1 MEKFITS
8 DLYLSAFL
16 KTKGF
21 KLTIEKNKNKYNFVF
36 DGSESLTSNVNDY
49 LTENAT
55 CEPLSF
61 TNSIKNLKNLMYN
74 I

>member
-36 DGSESLTSNVNDY
+36 DGNETLTSNVNDY

>member
-55 CEPLSF
+55 CEPLSY

>member
-1 MEKFITS
+1 MENFITS

-36 DGSESLTSNVNDY
+36 EGSDALTSNVNDY

>member
-1 MEKFITS
+1 MENFITS

-36 DGSESLTSNVNDY
+36 EGSDTLTSNVNDY

>member
-36 DGSESLTSNVNDY
+36 EGSDALTSNVNDY